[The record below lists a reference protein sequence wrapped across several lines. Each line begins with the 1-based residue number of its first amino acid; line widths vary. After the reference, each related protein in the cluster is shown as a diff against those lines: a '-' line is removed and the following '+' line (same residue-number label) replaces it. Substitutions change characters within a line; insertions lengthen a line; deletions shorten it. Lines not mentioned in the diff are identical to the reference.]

1 MPRAMM
7 KPVSSKPL
15 ITKESRYAGFFEP
28 GGQRLARDIS
38 KEEFYFNNLHKYTNV
53 T

>member
-1 MPRAMM
+1 MM
-7 KPVSSKPL
+7 KSVSNRPL
-15 ITKESRYAGFFEP
+15 LTKEFRYAIFFEP